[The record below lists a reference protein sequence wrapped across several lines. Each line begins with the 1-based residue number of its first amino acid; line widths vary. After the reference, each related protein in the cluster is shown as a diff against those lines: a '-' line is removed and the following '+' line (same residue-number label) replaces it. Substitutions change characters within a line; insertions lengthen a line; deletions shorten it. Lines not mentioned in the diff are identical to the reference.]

1 VRAEQFF
8 AARTSKTHT
17 QLSDVVKE
25 EEQRQQQQQW
35 RALKTKSLRVING
48 VGGAGV
54 IIVAAATAQAV
65 NNNARTA
72 ARFYCQS

>member
-25 EEQRQQQQQW
+25 EEQRQQQQW